1 MTRTCFY
8 VDNSNIFVEGQRYAA
23 ATAGEER
30 SGFRIYFPNFVKLCL
45 GGSAPDEVIW
55 AGSNPPPDDSVWK
68 YLREEMA
75 INPQLLERSGAGEQ
89 ETVDHRIQL
98 CMYRHVRKYK
108 DDPGILILA
117 TGDGKGYENEEGF
130 LYDCEGFIS
139 QGWKLRLISWEHSC
153 HRRLRQFAEDHGEFV
168 SLDKHYNQISFIKDG
183 RVVQPI

>member
-1 MTRTCFY
+1 
-8 VDNSNIFVEGQRYAA
+8 
-23 ATAGEER
+23 
-30 SGFRIYFPNFVKLCL
+30 
-45 GGSAPDEVIW
+45 
-55 AGSNPPPDDSVWK
+55 
-68 YLREEMA
+68 
-75 INPQLLERSGAGEQ
+75 
-89 ETVDHRIQL
+89 
-98 CMYRHVRKYK
+98 MYRHVRKYK